1 MNEVKNKEF
10 ILISCGA
17 CLVIIMLILY
27 FSGLNVAKG
36 SYGAVVLSEYTCSKT
51 DYQVVKDSKGNAKC
65 CPSDYKMENDFC
77 IPKECKEKKCSV
89 ECQSVKTPC
98 VKSLKDGKTSYHIVF
113 EAKWKGKTCTKSI
126 SGFSQDVCDKK
137 PTCEC
142 TLTDDLRMVADD
154 AIKKSSSSSSSCMT
168 QGECQS
174 RYGAN
179 NCVRD
184 SSSCWSKSSSSSS
197 TGNNITIRFYNGYAL
212 VKEESCVKGSC
223 NSIIAPGTQPIPK
236 ERSAYKFYNDSTK
249 YEFTGWG
256 SSSCL
261 TTVGYGASYPAN
273 HSFDNKSLTASAVYY
288 ACYREKK
295 TVEEPDKFDVNK
307 CNFSQEF
314 TVTYDV
320 NYKNCKYIN
329 IGYNNSQS
337 ERTEANVKACC
348 IAKGWTWVGS
358 NFNSSGNDYEYCV
371 KCGGSSPSPS
381 SPSSPSIPSST
392 PSSTPSSSSNIDK
405 NPQTGSIAIFMVWVI
420 ALGALVYSFF
430 YFKQSRFE

>member
-1 MNEVKNKEF
+1 MNEVKNKNF

-17 CLVIIMLILY
+17 CLVIVMLILY

-36 SYGAVVLSEYTCSKT
+36 SYGAEDLNEYTCENSGWSVYKE
-51 DYQVVKDSKGNAKC
+51 GNRVRC
-65 CPSDYKMENDFC
+65 CPSGYKLFLADEC
-77 IPKECKEKKCSV
+77 IPNECDNSSLFGKCKVACKTETTCTKRV
-89 ECQSVKTPC
+89 ENSGTYYYKT
-98 VKSLKDGKTSYHIVF
+98 F
-113 EAKWKGKTCTKSI
+113 EAVWKGKTCTKQLKTS
-126 SGFSQDVCDKK
+126 SLDECNKATYTGYE
-137 PTCEC
+137 CEC
-142 TLTDDLRMVADD
+142 SYSADLKSASGPVD
-154 AIKKSSSSSSSCMT
+154 AIKKSSGSSPSP
-168 QGECQS
+168 GD
-174 RYGAN
+174 N
-179 NCVRD
+179 
-184 SSSCWSKSSSSSS
+184 K
-197 TGNNITIRFYNGYAL
+197 ITIKFYNGNAM

-223 NSIIAPGTQPIPK
+223 NSFTAPGPQSIT
-236 ERSAYKFYNDSTK
+236 RSGYSFYNSSK
-249 YEFTGWG
+249 EYEFTGWG

-261 TTVGYGASYPAN
+261 TTVGYGASYSAYHN
-273 HSFDNKSLTASAVYY
+273 FDNNSLTASANYF
-288 ACYREKK
+288 ACFREKK
-295 TVEEPDKFDVNK
+295 TVEEPDNFDVNK
-307 CNFSQEF
+307 CNFSQEY
-314 TVTYDV
+314 TVTFDV

>member
-77 IPKECKEKKCSV
+77 IPKEC
-89 ECQSVKTPC
+89 
-98 VKSLKDGKTSYHIVF
+98 
-113 EAKWKGKTCTKSI
+113 
-126 SGFSQDVCDKK
+126 
-137 PTCEC
+137 
-142 TLTDDLRMVADD
+142 DD

-179 NCVRD
+179 NCVQD
-184 SSSCWSKSSSSSS
+184 SNGCWSKSSSSSS
-197 TGNNITIRFYNGYAL
+197 TGDNKITIKFYNGNAM
-212 VKEESCVKGSC
+212 VKEGSCVKGSC
-223 NSIIAPGTQPIPK
+223 NSITAPGPQSIT
-236 ERSAYKFYNDSTK
+236 RSGYSFYNSSK
-249 YEFTGWG
+249 EYEFTGWG

-261 TTVGYGASYPAN
+261 TTVGYGASYSAYHN
-273 HSFDNKSLTASAVYY
+273 FDNNSLTASANYF

>member
-1 MNEVKNKEF
+1 MNEIKNKNY

-17 CLVIIMLILY
+17 CLVIVMLILY

-36 SYGAVVLSEYTCSKT
+36 SYGAEDEVDSGGNTYTCSQAG
-51 DYQVVKDSKGNAKC
+51 YQVVEDSDGNAKC
-65 CPSDYKMENDFC
+65 CPSGYKMKGVFC
-77 IPKECKEKKCSV
+77 IPNECNDYGVAGTAEVKCTTVAKECYQKAFDSWYYIDF
-89 ECQSVKTPC
+89 SASFHGT
-98 VKSLKDGKTSYHIVF
+98 
-113 EAKWKGKTCTKSI
+113 TCTFKT
-126 SGFSQDVCDKK
+126 GFFNENSCKNAKASSYDCSCSCYNLQVN
-137 PTCEC
+137 PTN
-142 TLTDDLRMVADD
+142 
-154 AIKKSSSSSSSCMT
+154 AIKKDET
-168 QGECQS
+168 
-174 RYGAN
+174 
-179 NCVRD
+179 D
-184 SSSCWSKSSSSSS
+184 
-197 TGNNITIRFYNGYAL
+197 NNITIKFYNGNTM

-223 NSIIAPGTQPIPK
+223 NSITAPGPQSIT
-236 ERSAYKFYNDSTK
+236 RSGYSFYNISK
-249 YEFTGWG
+249 EYEFTGWG

-261 TTVGYGASYPAN
+261 TTVGYGASYSAYHN
-273 HSFDNKSLTASAVYY
+273 FDNKSLTASANYY
-288 ACYREKK
+288 ACFREKK

-329 IGYNNSQS
+329 IGYNKSQS

-348 IAKGWTWVGS
+348 IAKGWTWVGY

-371 KCGGSSPSPS
+371 KCGGSSPLPT

>member
-77 IPKECKEKKCSV
+77 IPEECKEGKCSV
-89 ECQSVKTPC
+89 KCQKATTHC
-98 VKSLKDGKTSYHIVF
+98 VLTTINGETAYRIAF
-113 EAKWKGKTCTKSI
+113 EAKWKGKTCTKIINGS
-126 SGFSQDVCDKK
+126 SKAVCEKEYE
-137 PTCEC
+137 CEC
-142 TLTDDLRMVADD
+142 TLTDDLRRVADD
-154 AIKKSSSSSSSCMT
+154 AIKKSSSCMT

-179 NCVRD
+179 NCVQD
-184 SSSCWSKSSSSSS
+184 SNGCWSKSSSSSS

>member
-1 MNEVKNKEF
+1 MNEIKNKEF

-36 SYGAVVLSEYTCSKT
+36 SYGAEDDMESSYECPAGYKLVGG
-51 DYQVVKDSKGNAKC
+51 DS
-65 CPSDYKMENDFC
+65 C
-77 IPKECKEKKCSV
+77 IPTSCNISTKKCSAI
-89 ECQSVKTPC
+89 CQKVGDIDCIPLHQATGGYSY
-98 VKSLKDGKTSYHIVF
+98 GKKFT
-113 EAKWKGKTCTKSI
+113 AKWNGRTCTAYKTYD
-126 SGFSQDVCDKK
+126 SQDACKAAAM
-137 PTCEC
+137 PMCEC
-142 TLTDDLRMVADD
+142 TYTDDLKKPAT
-154 AIKKSSSSSSSCMT
+154 KKSSDPSPSPSPSP
-168 QGECQS
+168 
-174 RYGAN
+174 
-179 NCVRD
+179 
-184 SSSCWSKSSSSSS
+184 
-197 TGNNITIRFYNGYAL
+197 GNNKITIKFYNGNAM

-223 NSIIAPGTQPIPK
+223 NSITAPGPQSIT
-236 ERSAYKFYNDSTK
+236 RSGYSFYNSSK
-249 YEFTGWG
+249 EYEFTGWG

-261 TTVGYGASYPAN
+261 TTVGYEASYSAYHN
-273 HSFDNKSLTASAVYY
+273 FDNKSLAASASYY

-295 TVEEPDKFDVNK
+295 TVEEPDNFDVNK

-348 IAKGWTWVGS
+348 IAKGWTWVGY

-371 KCGGSSPSPS
+371 KCGGGSSSPSSPS
-381 SPSSPSIPSST
+381 SPSNPSSPSIPSST
-392 PSSTPSSSSNIDK
+392 PSSTSSSSSDIDE

>member
-98 VKSLKDGKTSYHIVF
+98 VKSLIDGKTSYNIVF

-154 AIKKSSSSSSSCMT
+154 AIKKSSSSSSS
-168 QGECQS
+168 
-174 RYGAN
+174 
-179 NCVRD
+179 
-184 SSSCWSKSSSSSS
+184 
-197 TGNNITIRFYNGYAL
+197 TGDNKITIKFYNGNAM
-212 VKEESCVKGSC
+212 VKEGSCVKGSC
-223 NSIIAPGTQPIPK
+223 NSITAPGPQSIT
-236 ERSAYKFYNDSTK
+236 RSGYSFYNSSK
-249 YEFTGWG
+249 EYEFTGWG

-261 TTVGYGASYPAN
+261 TTVGYGASYSAYHN
-273 HSFDNKSLTASAVYY
+273 FDNNSLTASANYF

>member
-98 VKSLKDGKTSYHIVF
+98 VKSLIDGKTSYHIVF